1 MCELNRM
8 FFSNLVAFNDINNV
22 SLDYN
27 LFLIELYKRQNENN
41 IRLLSTIELDSS
53 IYVNN
58 YNESYNMFIEYF
70 SKKKNMDISY
80 IDDYHSSYQ
89 FRLLNEYPE
98 YVSEDRI
105 KLYNFLYNSD
115 KDNVLTL
122 K

>member
-1 MCELNRM
+1 M